1 MVFIYSQNA
10 MLLNAIHHFLMV
22 LASQFMEFTFSL
34 HALSSCILSISK
46 LHSIVVVLK
55 VEVVQLWPPLDKV
68 CGSLANSNT
77 VNALDSEVQQ
87 LKAAISKWCMF
98 ENWCW
103 YHSSST
109 VPAHGAKW
117 FVWKQKP
124 KSWSK
129 VAVAWKQKPAAS
141 IAAQNSGI
149 PSHSDHLSPYHHH
162 LQNHKTKRK

>member
-46 LHSIVVVLK
+46 LHSIVGVLK
-55 VEVVQLWPPLDKV
+55 VEVQLWPPLDKV

-87 LKAAISKWCMF
+87 LKAAISK
-98 ENWCW
+98 
-103 YHSSST
+103 
-109 VPAHGAKW
+109 
-117 FVWKQKP
+117 
-124 KSWSK
+124 
-129 VAVAWKQKPAAS
+129 
-141 IAAQNSGI
+141 
-149 PSHSDHLSPYHHH
+149 
-162 LQNHKTKRK
+162 